1 MLYLINF
8 YFLINSSAAKLE
20 NYDSL
25 QPRVLKLLKTFNVV
39 QNFDKTNLGNNLKQ
53 YDLFSL

>member
-1 MLYLINF
+1 MFYLINF

>member
-8 YFLINSSAAKLE
+8 YFLINSSTAKLE